1 MSTSQNKKFSGTLRA
16 RAAAKAVAQQ
26 PAAPKGHLVDLQFVV
41 HSDSRKPFAEETPVV
56 ETAQHAAQVVAKKY
70 GKPPGAAM
78 FRRMGKV
85 AAATPVHPQAVDLAR
100 AAIFKL
106 TGVQDEPKMAA
117 VQAAVAELSNQAAA
131 KAMHN
136 VEIMRRRLE
145 QSQAGPAVFESLR
158 RLGINV

>member
-1 MSTSQNKKFSGTLRA
+1 MSTSQNTKFSGTRRA

-26 PAAPKGHLVDLQFVV
+26 PAAPMGHLVDLQFVV

-85 AAATPVHPQAVDLAR
+85 AAAAPVHPQAVDLAR
-100 AAIFKL
+100 AAISRL

-117 VQAAVAELSNQAAA
+117 VQAAVAELSNQAAV

-136 VEIMRRRLE
+136 VEIMRRRLA
-145 QSQAGPAVFESLR
+145 QTQAGPAVLESLR